1 MRNRYALILTVLLA
15 LGAGSAV
22 AADSAMVPGFSVTK
36 YGFHFNNYFTG
47 SILISVPLIG
57 QLNFGGT
64 SYGLCG
70 GMSYS
75 VYDDY
80 LYNVAA
86 PSDSTPF
93 APGTAHRSYVYNRQD
108 DSFKADNAFMI
119 RRFIEWIA
127 LPIDSN
133 FATTGLQVRSHRQ
146 FKRVIKPALE
156 SGKPVVVGL
165 LRADLG
171 DLTTMGQG
179 NALLK
184 NHQVLAVGFSLH
196 TLPNGHQE
204 WDIHI
209 YDPNAHDHLST
220 LHTAQRMETAYGD
233 SNKTGGFRAFFA
245 IPYSSKKPGW
255 APASAAN
262 PVRSAAFFSTLA
274 KDDEPVTDQELKEL
288 NLPPLQKKKP

>member
-22 AADSAMVPGFSVTK
+22 AADSAMVSGFNVTK

-57 QLNFGGT
+57 QINFGGT

-75 VYDDY
+75 AYDDY

-86 PSDSTPF
+86 PTDSTPF

-146 FKRVIKPALE
+146 FKRIIKPQLE
-156 SGKPVVVGL
+156 SGKPIVVGL

-196 TLPNGHQE
+196 TLSNGHQE
-204 WDIHI
+204 WTSI
-209 YDPNAHDHLST
+209 ST
-220 LHTAQRMETAYGD
+220 IPIFTTSSRHCIPLNGWRRPTEARRRLVASEPSSPFRIRQRSRNGRRRRQ
-233 SNKTGGFRAFFA
+233 G
-245 IPYSSKKPGW
+245 IPCVPR
-255 APASAAN
+255 
-262 PVRSAAFFSTLA
+262 RSF
-274 KDDEPVTDQELKEL
+274 Q
-288 NLPPLQKKKP
+288 PL